1 MRIKWDFKKSNWL
14 KNHPK
19 RKTSFEE
26 AKVILENPSKEIG
39 GELKSL
45 DPEQHYSVGLASNG
59 IMVTLIYEF
68 RCDKDGIYICLVTL
82 WKTTKEE
89 MRRLSNV

>member
-1 MRIKWDFKKSNWL
+1 MRIKWDSKKSNWL
-14 KNHPK
+14 KNHSK

-26 AKVILENPSKEIG
+26 AKIILEDPSSEIG

-59 IMVTLIYEF
+59 IMVTLIYEY
-68 RCDKDGIYICLVTL
+68 RYDGDGIYIWLVTL

-89 MRRLSNV
+89 IKRLSNV